1 MQALR
6 NVQCCQAPWG
16 FKKIALTVEELKIIF
31 SGRREQLLQYCLAF
45 ASFSSLTIVVIWINA
60 EETQILFDFNK
71 RYCLVR
77 ITYKTPQLKIG
88 RK

>member
-6 NVQCCQAPWG
+6 NVQCCQAPRG

-45 ASFSSLTIVVIWINA
+45 ASSFSNDRGDLS
-60 EETQILFDFNK
+60 Q
-71 RYCLVR
+71 C
-77 ITYKTPQLKIG
+77 
-88 RK
+88 